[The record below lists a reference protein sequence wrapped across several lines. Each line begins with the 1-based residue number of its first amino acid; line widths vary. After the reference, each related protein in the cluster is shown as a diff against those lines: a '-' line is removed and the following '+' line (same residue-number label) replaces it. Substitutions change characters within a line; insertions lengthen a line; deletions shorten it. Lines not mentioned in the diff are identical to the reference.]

1 MDDTLMHY
9 GRKGMRWGVMNG
21 PPYPIGA
28 GLLRDTSLSDL
39 QAALSRMRVESE
51 YLRLA
56 TDINRMNRVNN
67 MLTRAVSYGLEE
79 VGKQASK
86 WAIGSILNKVVGEE
100 VVNLKGKK
108 KKQDEDGKSDG
119 DKEKEKKNKDQ

>member
-1 MDDTLMHY
+1 MDDSLMHY

-56 TDINRMNRVNN
+56 TDINKMNRVNN

-108 KKQDEDGKSDG
+108 KQTEDGESDG
-119 DKEKEKKNKDQ
+119 DKKKEKKNKD

>member
-1 MDDTLMHY
+1 MDDSLMHY

-39 QAALSRMRVESE
+39 QAAVSRMRVESE

-56 TDINRMNRVNN
+56 TDINKMNRVNN

-86 WAIGSILNKVVGEE
+86 WAIGSILNKVVGAE

-108 KKQDEDGKSDG
+108 KQTEDGESDG
-119 DKEKEKKNKDQ
+119 DKKKEKKNKD

>member
-1 MDDTLMHY
+1 MDDSLMHY

-39 QAALSRMRVESE
+39 QAAVSRMRVESE

-56 TDINRMNRVNN
+56 TDINKMNRVNN

-108 KKQDEDGKSDG
+108 KQTEDDKGDG
-119 DKEKEKKNKDQ
+119 DKKKEKKNKDQ

>member
-1 MDDTLMHY
+1 MDDSLMHY

-39 QAALSRMRVESE
+39 QASVSRMRVESE

-56 TDINRMNRVNN
+56 NDINKMNRANN

-86 WAIGSILNKVVGEE
+86 WAIGSILNKVVGQD
-100 VVNLKGKK
+100 VVDLKGKK
-108 KKQDEDGKSDG
+108 KKKQIEDGESDG
-119 DKEKEKKNKDQ
+119 DKKKEKKNKD

>member
-1 MDDTLMHY
+1 MNDSLMHY

-56 TDINRMNRVNN
+56 TDINKMNRVNN

-108 KKQDEDGKSDG
+108 KQTEDGESDG
-119 DKEKEKKNKDQ
+119 DKKKEKKNKDQ

>member
-1 MDDTLMHY
+1 MNDSLMHY

-39 QAALSRMRVESE
+39 QAALSRMRVENE

-56 TDINRMNRVNN
+56 TDINKMNRVNN

-86 WAIGSILNKVVGEE
+86 WAIGSILNKVVGAE

-108 KKQDEDGKSDG
+108 KQTEDGESDG
-119 DKEKEKKNKDQ
+119 DKKKEKKNKDQ

>member
-86 WAIGSILNKVVGEE
+86 WAIGSILNKGVGEE

-108 KKQDEDGKSDG
+108 KKQDEDGESDG
-119 DKEKEKKNKDQ
+119 DKKKEKKNKD

>member
-56 TDINRMNRVNN
+56 TDINKMNRVNN

-108 KKQDEDGKSDG
+108 KKQDEDGESDG
-119 DKEKEKKNKDQ
+119 DKKKEKKNKD

>member
-108 KKQDEDGKSDG
+108 KKQDEDGESDG
-119 DKEKEKKNKDQ
+119 DKKKEKKNKD

>member
-39 QAALSRMRVESE
+39 QAAVSRMRVESE

-56 TDINRMNRVNN
+56 TDINKMNRVNN

-86 WAIGSILNKVVGEE
+86 WAIGSILNKVVGAE

-108 KKQDEDGKSDG
+108 KQTEDGESDG
-119 DKEKEKKNKDQ
+119 DKKKEKKNKD

>member
-1 MDDTLMHY
+1 MDDSLMHY

-39 QAALSRMRVESE
+39 QVALSRMRVESE

-56 TDINRMNRVNN
+56 TDINKMNRVNN

-108 KKQDEDGKSDG
+108 KQTEDGESDG
-119 DKEKEKKNKDQ
+119 DKKKEKKNKD